1 MEFDTLPIPDE
12 DISPTMRDYLAEIYR
27 LGQGGTWVSTTAL
40 AERLNVSGPAAVRMV
55 RRLHQGGLVDHLPY
69 RGVRLTPSGTK
80 AALLGIRRHRLVER
94 FLVDVLKFGWHE
106 VHEEADELQ
115 QGITQR
121 LEDRMDELMGHPAT
135 CPHGDPI
142 PTREGVMVE
151 LNDKPLTVI
160 PPGATGHISRVKTR
174 EPEKLKYL
182 AEIGLVPGVP
192 FELVNRAP
200 FNGPLRLKIGS
211 TGREQVIGVELAA
224 ALWVTSQLPVRP
236 HPTDSKVLPLKAN

>member
-1 MEFDTLPIPDE
+1 MDLDTLPIPDE
-12 DISPTMRDYLAEIYR
+12 DISTTMRDYLSEIYR
-27 LGQGGTWVSTTAL
+27 LGQGGVWVSTTAL

-69 RGVRLTPSGTK
+69 RGVRLTPSGNK

-115 QGITQR
+115 KGITQR
-121 LEDRMDELMGHPAT
+121 LEDRMDELMNHPAT

-142 PTREGVMVE
+142 PSREGKVTE

-160 PPGATGHISRVKTR
+160 PPGAKGHVSRVKTR

-182 AEIGLVPGVP
+182 AEIGLVPGTS

-200 FNGPLRLKIGS
+200 FNGPLRLKIGQN
-211 TGREQVIGVELAA
+211 GPEQVIGMELAA
-224 ALWVTSQLPVRP
+224 ALWVTSQLPIRP
-236 HPTDSKVLPLKAN
+236 NPGDGKLVKAR

>member
-1 MEFDTLPIPDE
+1 MDFDTLPIPDE
-12 DISPTMRDYLAEIYR
+12 GISATMRDYLAEIYR
-27 LGQGGTWVSTTAL
+27 LGQGGVWVSTTAL

-69 RGVRLTPSGTK
+69 RGVRLTPAGSK

-106 VHEEADELQ
+106 IHEEADELQ
-115 QGITQR
+115 KGITQR
-121 LEDRMDELMGHPAT
+121 LEDRIDELMDHPAT

-142 PTREGVMVE
+142 PTREGFMPD
-151 LNDKPLTVI
+151 LNDKPLTVV
-160 PPGATGHISRVKTR
+160 PPGATGRITRVKSH
-174 EPEKLKYL
+174 EPEKLRYL
-182 AEIGLVPGVP
+182 AEIGLVPGTS

-200 FNGPLRLKIGS
+200 FNGPLRVKIES

-224 ALWVTSQLPVRP
+224 ALWVTSQIPARP
-236 HPTDSKVLPLKAN
+236 LTTGVKKVTAKVG

>member
-1 MEFDTLPIPDE
+1 MDLDNLPIPDE
-12 DISPTMRDYLAEIYR
+12 DISATMRDYLSEIYR
-27 LGQGGTWVSTTAL
+27 LGQRGVWVSTTAI

-69 RGVRLTPSGTK
+69 RGVRLTPSGNK

-106 VHEEADELQ
+106 VHDEADELQ
-115 QGITQR
+115 KGITQR
-121 LEDRMDELMGHPAT
+121 LEDRMDDLMNHPAT

-142 PTREGVMVE
+142 PSREGKVTE

-160 PPGATGHISRVKTR
+160 PPGAKGHVSRVKTR

-182 AEIGLVPGVP
+182 AEIGLVPGAP

-200 FNGPLRLKIGS
+200 FNGPLRLKIGQN
-211 TGREQVIGVELAA
+211 GHEQVIGMELAA

-236 HPTDSKVLPLKAN
+236 NPGEAKLVKAR

>member
-1 MEFDTLPIPDE
+1 MDFDTLPIPNE
-12 DISPTMRDYLAEIYR
+12 DISATMRDYLAEIYR
-27 LGQGGTWVSTTAL
+27 LGQGGVWVSTTAL

-69 RGVRLTPSGTK
+69 RGVRLTPAGSK

-115 QGITQR
+115 KGITQR
-121 LEDRMDELMGHPAT
+121 LEDRIDELMGHPAT

-142 PTREGVMVE
+142 PTREGFIPD
-151 LNDKPLTVI
+151 LNDRPLTVV
-160 PPGATGHISRVKTR
+160 PPGATGQITRVKTH
-174 EPEKLKYL
+174 EPEKLRYL
-182 AEIGLVPGVP
+182 AEIGLVPGTS

-200 FNGPLRLKIGS
+200 FNGPLRVKIES

-224 ALWVTSQLPVRP
+224 VLWVTSQIPARP
-236 HPTDSKVLPLKAN
+236 PTTGVKKVATKVT